1 MHALETVN
9 NPRSELIFYFQL
21 PIHLR
26 YAVRDIFLS
35 FAWDLPNSS
44 LIGVFMINS
53 TASARQLI
61 SSSADLGAAIRKRR
75 SEAGL
80 TLAVA
85 ALSCGV
91 STKFLQALETGK
103 ATVQFD
109 KAIGVACHFGLA
121 LVIA

>member
-1 MHALETVN
+1 M
-9 NPRSELIFYFQL
+9 
-21 PIHLR
+21 PIHLE
-26 YAVRDIFLS
+26 YSVRDIFLS
-35 FAWDLPNSS
+35 FAWDLPNLS

-53 TASARQLI
+53 TAPTRQLI
-61 SSSADLGAAIRKRR
+61 GSSADLGAAIRKRR

-80 TLAVA
+80 TLAMA

-109 KAIGVACHFGLA
+109 KAIGVARHFGIA

>member
-1 MHALETVN
+1 MHALETAN
-9 NPRSELIFYFQL
+9 KPRSGLILCFRM
-21 PIHLR
+21 PIHLK
-26 YAVRDIFLS
+26 YSVRDIFLF

-44 LIGVFMINS
+44 PIGVFMINS
-53 TASARQLI
+53 TAPTRQLI

-109 KAIGVACHFGLA
+109 KAIGVARHFGIA

>member
-9 NPRSELIFYFQL
+9 KPRSELILCFQL
-21 PIHLR
+21 PIHLK
-26 YAVRDIFLS
+26 YSVRDIFLS
-35 FAWDLPNSS
+35 FAWDLPNLS

-53 TASARQLI
+53 TAPTRQLI
-61 SSSADLGAAIRKRR
+61 GSSADLGAAIRKRR

-80 TLAVA
+80 TLAMA

-109 KAIGVACHFGLA
+109 KAIGVARHFGIA